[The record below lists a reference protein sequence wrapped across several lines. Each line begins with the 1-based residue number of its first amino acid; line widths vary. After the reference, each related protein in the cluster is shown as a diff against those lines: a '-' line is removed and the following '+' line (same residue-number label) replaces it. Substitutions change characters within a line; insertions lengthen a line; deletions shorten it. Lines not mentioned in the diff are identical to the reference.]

1 MYFRKSQ
8 IINTLINYNQYQ
20 LPNGLTVIHHFDDS
34 TQLCVLNMLY
44 NVGSKH
50 ENPTKTGFAHL
61 FEHLMFGG
69 SINIEDFDTELQ
81 DAGGES
87 NAFTS
92 NDITN
97 YYLTLPANN
106 IETGFW
112 LESDRMLSLDFN
124 QESLDIQRNVVIEE
138 FKERYLNQPY
148 GDVWLKILPLA
159 YKVHP
164 YSWPTIG
171 KEISH
176 IENASL
182 DDVKD
187 FFKNFYCPN
196 NAVLVIAGNISF
208 EYTKTLVTK
217 WFESIPSQNFVPIN
231 YLQEPIQTEARF
243 ETIHADV
250 PANMIVKA
258 YHMPARTD
266 LKYYAADMLTDL
278 FGSGKSSRFYTELV
292 KSKNLFSELDAYITG
307 DVDAGLLIIEGK
319 ISEGVRVE
327 DAENS
332 ILEIISKFKKD
343 GISDDELNKIKNKSE
358 TNILFNDISALNK
371 AMKLAYA
378 WVLGDVDLVNKEAE
392 LYLKV
397 SKQDIIDAANEIMI
411 PSNCSTLYYL
421 SKNVK

>member
-1 MYFRKSQ
+1 MA
-8 IINTLINYNQYQ
+8 
-20 LPNGLTVIHHFDDS
+20 NGLHIIHHFDDS

-50 ENPTKTGFAHL
+50 ENPDKTGFAHL

-69 SINIEDFDTELQ
+69 SVNIEEFDTVLQ
-81 DAGGES
+81 DASGES

-112 LESDRMLSLDFN
+112 LESDRMLSLDFS

-164 YSWPTIG
+164 YNWPTIG

-176 IENASL
+176 IENAKL
-182 DDVKD
+182 EDVKT

-196 NAVLVIAGNISF
+196 NAVLVLAGNLDLETCKI
-208 EYTKTLVTK
+208 LVNK
-217 WFESIPSQNFVPIN
+217 WFAPIPSQNYVKPS
-231 YLQEPIQTEARF
+231 YSQEPKQTEART
-243 ETIHADV
+243 ETLYADV
-250 PANMIVKA
+250 PLDMIVKA

-266 LKYYAADMLTDL
+266 EKYFAADMLTDIL
-278 FGSGKSSRFYTELV
+278 GAGKSSRFYVDLV
-292 KSKNLFSELDAYITG
+292 KNKNLFSELDAYISG
-307 DVDAGLLIIEGK
+307 DVEAGLLMIEGK
-319 ISEGVRVE
+319 LSKGVSMGT
-327 DAENS
+327 AENA
-332 ILEIISKFKKD
+332 ILNTLEDFKNN
-343 GISDDELNKIKNKSE
+343 GVGTNELTKIKNKSE
-358 TNILFNDISALNK
+358 TNIRFNDMTVLNK

-378 WVLGDVDLVNKEAE
+378 WVLGDIELVNTEADS
-392 LYLKV
+392 YLKV
-397 SKQDIIDAANEIMI
+397 TEADIINIANQILI
-411 PSNCSTLYYL
+411 PTNCSTIYYL
-421 SKNVK
+421 SKKNGTK